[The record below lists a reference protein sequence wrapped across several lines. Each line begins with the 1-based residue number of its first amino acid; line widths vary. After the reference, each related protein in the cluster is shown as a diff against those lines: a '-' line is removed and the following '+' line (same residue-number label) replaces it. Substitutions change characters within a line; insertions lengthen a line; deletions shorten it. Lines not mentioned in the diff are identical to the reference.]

1 MIGRLADFYADM
13 LLTEIKGQTH
23 RDYVEDRE
31 NSGGARRDLEVLRAA
46 INYYHAENT
55 LDMVPKVSLPEKG
68 TPRQKWLT
76 RQDIAKLLRT
86 ARRERNCRHI
96 VRLIMIGLYTGT
108 RLSATLNLQWM
119 PNTTGGHIDLD
130 RGVIYRRAEG
140 ERVAHNKR
148 RTPVKIPPRLLRFL
162 HHWKVKD
169 TAIDE
174 TGNAVTLRYAV
185 TYRGEKITKPHKAFR
200 TVRDAAGFGD
210 DVTPHVLRHTRAT
223 WLAQAGVETEQAAA
237 SLGMTAEEFERTYS
251 HASPDFQQAA
261 ANAF

>member
-1 MIGRLADFYADM
+1 MIGRLADFYGDM
-13 LLTEIKGQTH
+13 LLTELKGQTH
-23 RDYVEDRE
+23 REYVEDRE

-55 LDMVPKVSLPEKG
+55 LDMVPRVTLPEKG
-68 TPRQKWLT
+68 TPRQTWLT
-76 RQDIAKLLRT
+76 REDVAKLLRA
-86 ARRERNCRHI
+86 ARKGVRSQHI

-108 RLSATLNLQWM
+108 RLSAVLNLQWM
-119 PNTTGGHIDLD
+119 PNTNGGHIDLD

-162 HHWKVKD
+162 RYWKAKD
-169 TAIDE
+169 TAVDE
-174 TGNAVTLRYAV
+174 TGQPVTLRYAV
-185 TYRGEKITKPHKAFR
+185 HFGGQKIIKPHKAFR
-200 TVRDAAGFGD
+200 SVRAAAGFGE

-223 WLAQAGVETEQAAA
+223 WMAQAGVDIEQAAA
-237 SLGMTAEEFERTYS
+237 SLGMTSEEFERTYS
-251 HASPDFQQAA
+251 HASPDFQMAA